1 LEWVLAVWFSV
12 EGYNHQ
18 LIGQRV
24 SQIQAVLAR
33 RCAAIGELQQ
43 HLLRAGWQKGVAQ
56 WGVLG
61 QGGQWAAVAGLDG
74 AMLDSEH
81 TFGHSPT
88 VHNKK
93 SLDSNQKKE
102 DRPFSTLS
110 LEDMP
115 IPQEL
120 TLLPDENAPA
130 YYGHASV
137 LVRKTDGGTIL
148 LDDPALVAWSVD
160 AIRVV
165 RGQLYRAGTGLV
177 PLPCPGNWRDDAG
190 ELITEGAEIVP
201 STLPVWASREKVPT
215 PNNSETG
222 LASVAESEQED
233 MIGSKE
239 GLSPTEVGPEEGR
252 IVVNDLNAMA
262 CEVSELLDSIEVVMA
277 IQRNRRLEK
286 LKGLPFIRRTWY
298 MAAVS
303 GPMISYLVY
312 RLLKDGMGMRLAR
325 LAFENVRSFFNDHM
339 YGPVSAM

>member
-1 LEWVLAVWFSV
+1 
-12 EGYNHQ
+12 
-18 LIGQRV
+18 
-24 SQIQAVLAR
+24 VLAR

-61 QGGQWAAVAGLDG
+61 QGGQWAAVAGFDG
-74 AMLDSEH
+74 AMLDSEQS
-81 TFGHSPT
+81 FSHSSSA
-88 VHNKK
+88 VLHNEK
-93 SLDSNQKKE
+93 SLEKTSNQQKE
-102 DRPFSTLS
+102 DRRFSTLS
-110 LEDMP
+110 LEGMP
-115 IPQEL
+115 IPQEYAL
-120 TLLPDENAPA
+120 VPDDKAPV

-137 LVRKTDGGTIL
+137 FVRKTDGGTIL

-165 RGQLYRAGTGLV
+165 RDQLFRAGTGLV
-177 PLPCPGNWRDDAG
+177 PLPCPENWRDDAG
-190 ELITEGAEIVP
+190 ELITEGAEVVP
-201 STLPVWASREKVPT
+201 SALPVWASREKVPT

-222 LASVAESEQED
+222 LASIAESEQED
-233 MIGSKE
+233 IIGSKE
-239 GLSPTEVGPEEGR
+239 RLSSTDVRPEEEGR
-252 IVVNDLNAMA
+252 IVVTDLNAMA
-262 CEVSELLDSIEVVMA
+262 CEVSELLDFMEVVMA

-298 MAAVS
+298 MTAVS

-325 LAFENVRSFFNDHM
+325 WAYENVHSFFNDHM